1 MLIKINRS
9 ANRCFM
15 ILFIRKNVIVN
26 CFQLFIFLCI
36 STVVQSSV
44 CIMQHTIREENIK
57 NMIIH
62 NEHIFYY
69 TLYDNH
75 LYKAMCFIYQDF
87 LLIYASLNCLGNKKI
102 MRLFLKKIKAHDLV
116 KKVSMHISVL
126 IVYWIKLVLT
136 VDLAYTI
143 YTSPFLLKKRMK
155 VF

>member
-1 MLIKINRS
+1 
-9 ANRCFM
+9 
-15 ILFIRKNVIVN
+15 
-26 CFQLFIFLCI
+26 
-36 STVVQSSV
+36 
-44 CIMQHTIREENIK
+44 
-57 NMIIH
+57 
-62 NEHIFYY
+62 
-69 TLYDNH
+69 
-75 LYKAMCFIYQDF
+75 MCFICQDF

>member
-9 ANRCFM
+9 ANRCFT

-44 CIMQHTIREENIK
+44 CIMQQTIREENIK
-57 NMIIH
+57 IWLSITNTY
-62 NEHIFYY
+62 FYY

-87 LLIYASLNCLGNKKI
+87 LLIDASLNCLGNKKI

-126 IVYWIKLVLT
+126 IAYWIKLVST
-136 VDLAYTI
+136 VNLAYTI

>member
-1 MLIKINRS
+1 
-9 ANRCFM
+9 
-15 ILFIRKNVIVN
+15 
-26 CFQLFIFLCI
+26 
-36 STVVQSSV
+36 
-44 CIMQHTIREENIK
+44 
-57 NMIIH
+57 
-62 NEHIFYY
+62 
-69 TLYDNH
+69 
-75 LYKAMCFIYQDF
+75 MCFICQDF

-126 IVYWIKLVLT
+126 IVYWIKLVST

>member
-1 MLIKINRS
+1 
-9 ANRCFM
+9 
-15 ILFIRKNVIVN
+15 
-26 CFQLFIFLCI
+26 
-36 STVVQSSV
+36 
-44 CIMQHTIREENIK
+44 
-57 NMIIH
+57 
-62 NEHIFYY
+62 
-69 TLYDNH
+69 
-75 LYKAMCFIYQDF
+75 MCFICQDF

-136 VDLAYTI
+136 VDLTYTI